1 MRSFRGNG
9 FLVMLL
15 MAIAGCAH
23 REEQGPQI
31 LPPPKPE
38 TVTVDLATELE
49 QLAARTAPV
58 MRPSG
63 SKPSAARLASLKP
76 LLLPE
81 TPVLFTLS
89 DSVKY
94 DGDFPGA
101 KGDWSAWDQGVEKL
115 VREKASSKPLYQIW
129 SEPDKKESFNGSQAD
144 FFSIWV
150 HTAKLI
156 RRLDPKAVLMG
167 PSVATH
173 GWVQEFMKIAK
184 EHDVLPDIVAFHETP
199 KPDMPGHIASTS
211 EQFWQDGTNRS
222 VIYVSQTKSGEHKYL
237 PSDVVLMLAQL
248 QKAHQENLARAIDER
263 YCFKLTHLGGKE
275 PRAILGVYQIYAA
288 MVGQTQLKTSAGSTL
303 DGVATRDPKDGAVTL
318 LLGRNHARRSTT
330 QPALGEATLL
340 IKGIKGPGIA
350 VTAWRIRKDPPP
362 STQPATRPATQ
373 ATTHA
378 STAPATK
385 PTLEQTAHL
394 RVVVPAKNGE
404 ARIPLTGF
412 GSGDAMVL
420 SIRTIDAPDYPKLLK
435 ETP

>member
-1 MRSFRGNG
+1 MQSIRGIVA
-9 FLVMLL
+9 LV
-15 MAIAGCAH
+15 IVIVAGCAH

-38 TVTVDLATELE
+38 TVTVDLATEQG
-49 QLAARTAPV
+49 QLVARTAPV

-81 TPVLFTLS
+81 TPVLITLS

-101 KGDWSAWDQGVEKL
+101 GGHWSTWDQGVEKL

-129 SEPDKKESFNGSQAD
+129 SEPDKKETFKGSQAD

-156 RRLDPKAVLMG
+156 RRLDSNAVLMG

-173 GWVQEFMKIAK
+173 GWVQEFMKVAK

-222 VIYVSQTKSGEHKYL
+222 VIYVSQTRSGEHKYL

-248 QKAHQENLARAIDER
+248 QKAHQENIARAIDER

-275 PRAILGVYQIYAA
+275 PRAILTVYQVYAA
-288 MVGQTQLKTSAGSTL
+288 MVGQTLLKTSAGSTI
-303 DGVATRDPKDGAVTL
+303 DGVATREPRDGAITL

-340 IKGIKGPGIA
+340 VRGIKGPGIA
-350 VTAWRIRKDPPP
+350 VTAWRIKKDAPPTSQP
-362 STQPATRPATQ
+362 STRPASQ
-373 ATTHA
+373 PTTLA
-378 STAPATK
+378 STTPATK
-385 PTLEQTAHL
+385 PTLEQSAHL
-394 RVVVPAKNGE
+394 RTVVPAKNGE

-412 GSGDAMVL
+412 GSGDAMLL
-420 SIRTIDAPDYPKLLK
+420 SIRAIESPAYPKLLK